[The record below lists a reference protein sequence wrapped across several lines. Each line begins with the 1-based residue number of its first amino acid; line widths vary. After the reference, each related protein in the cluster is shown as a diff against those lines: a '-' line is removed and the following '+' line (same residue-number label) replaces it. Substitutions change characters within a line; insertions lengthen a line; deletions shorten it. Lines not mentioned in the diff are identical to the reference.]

1 MSPITDSLKLHVIS
15 KGAFLPGTS
24 RKSKGIDSCR
34 MRIMPPQESFTL
46 CHYTANL
53 LRELPIDG
61 FYQMKASNESVDKF
75 KNDNENKT
83 AF

>member
-1 MSPITDSLKLHVIS
+1 
-15 KGAFLPGTS
+15 
-24 RKSKGIDSCR
+24 

-75 KNDNENKT
+75 KNNIENKRKLPVGSNNCRQVYR
-83 AF
+83 